1 MIKMA
6 RPGLFSILFIST
18 LLAFLGSVV
27 VGSSYVGGR
36 ELLTVLSGTA
46 DQTTRLIL
54 LEIRLPRALLGLM
67 IGMTLGLGGAVLQGF
82 LRNPLAE
89 PGLIGVTSAASL
101 GAVLTIYS
109 GLSALFA
116 LALPIG
122 GIRLCQ

>member
-1 MIKMA
+1 M
-6 RPGLFSILFIST
+6 ST
-18 LLAFLGSVV
+18 P
-27 VGSSYVGGR
+27 
-36 ELLTVLSGTA
+36 VLSGTA

-116 LALPIG
+116 LALPRKSIVD
-122 GIRLCQ
+122 RKLLPSSFAF